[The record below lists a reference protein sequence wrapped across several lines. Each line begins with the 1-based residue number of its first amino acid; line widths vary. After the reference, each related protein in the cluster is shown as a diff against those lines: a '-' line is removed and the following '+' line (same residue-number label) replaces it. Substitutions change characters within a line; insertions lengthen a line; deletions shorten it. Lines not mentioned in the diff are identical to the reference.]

1 MKKTKI
7 ILCLLLLFTILFSK
21 FVYANNS
28 QQDTNNSQQEELR
41 DQYIEKA
48 DIFFEANR
56 FAKAAKNYSKA
67 IRIRATDYL
76 YFNRAVSYYNN
87 NKYNKAI
94 RDFNYVL
101 SITSNTNLANRSSEL
116 IEKSRIQKIAL
127 AERRAAIGAAI
138 FGTLLGVTAAVLTS
152 QNNNDVSSYSGHS
165 NVTND
170 SDDND
175 DYTTDTNTKEKSD
188 NLCLKCYGSGKCPQC
203 NGTGCRTDNMFG
215 TGTDCEHDCGIC
227 GGSGDC
233 PKCGGKGRL

>member
-1 MKKTKI
+1 MKKIKI
-7 ILCLLLLFTILFSK
+7 ILCLLLLFTILFPI
-21 FVYANNS
+21 FICAEGVP
-28 QQDTNNSQQEELR
+28 DINNSQQEELR
-41 DQYIEKA
+41 EQYIEKA
-48 DIFFEANR
+48 DAFFEANR

-67 IRIRATDYL
+67 IQIRGTDYL
-76 YFNRAVSYYNN
+76 YYNRAVSYYNN

-101 SITSNTNLANRSSEL
+101 SITSNTNLANKSSEL

-127 AERRAAIGAAI
+127 AERRAAIAAAI

-152 QNNNDVSSYSGHS
+152 QNNNNVSSYSGYS
-165 NVTND
+165 NAISD
-170 SDDND
+170 SDNND

-227 GGSGDC
+227 GGSGVC
-233 PKCGGKGRL
+233 TKCGGKGRL